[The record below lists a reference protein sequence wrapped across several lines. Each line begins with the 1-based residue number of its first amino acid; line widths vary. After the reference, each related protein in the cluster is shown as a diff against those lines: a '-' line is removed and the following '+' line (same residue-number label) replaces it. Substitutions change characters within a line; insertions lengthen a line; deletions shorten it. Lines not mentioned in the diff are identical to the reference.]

1 MTNIDYE
8 HIEYYKTFKNLEKS
22 FLKFI
27 EKTPPTGKSIICIDN
42 KNIKK
47 ISGQIKNKNIITY
60 GENKNSNYKITNIRY
75 KIDYTIFDLNFKNI
89 NKKNKK
95 IKKYKA

>member
-47 ISGQIKNKNIITY
+47 ISGQIKIKILSHMERIKILTTKLQTY
-60 GENKNSNYKITNIRY
+60 
-75 KIDYTIFDLNFKNI
+75 D
-89 NKKNKK
+89 
-95 IKKYKA
+95 IK